1 MRNFKY
7 VYKSFRLTNPFP
19 EDYNTPRHY
28 LQWEWRLQGCTP
40 GRRVLEVSIGGS
52 VENSEDFVSNL
63 SDSKVGNL
71 ILIVKLVSDKSL
83 KSI

>member
-7 VYKSFRLTNPFP
+7 IYKSFRLTKPFP
-19 EDYNTPRHY
+19 EDYNTPHHY
-28 LQWEWRLQGCTP
+28 LWWEWRLQGCTP
-40 GRRVLEVSIGGS
+40 SRRVLEVSIGGS

-71 ILIVKLVSDKSL
+71 ILKLLETSH
-83 KSI
+83 